1 MINKLDSHFVVLLPL
16 LIHHLSDILFSVTS
30 GLHSVNDIIIADP
43 VSTDTSLTSTTCQGT
58 YPNIVLS
65 CKIISLWIVCNK
77 DLKQT
82 TMATAT
88 KAWPNKRF
96 NEDTSSSVCM
106 FKILFI
112 SFPSSE
118 TQQHKSPKFA
128 WGKNRNS
135 DGKLFTSV

>member
-1 MINKLDSHFVVLLPL
+1 MYLFFRKLKWLWLIGNSISCRPILSVIILLINKLDSHFVVLLPL

-58 YPNIVLS
+58 YPNFVLF

-82 TMATAT
+82 TIATAT

-106 FKILFI
+106 F
-112 SFPSSE
+112 
-118 TQQHKSPKFA
+118 
-128 WGKNRNS
+128 
-135 DGKLFTSV
+135 